1 MPEIP
6 RPDELDDVIAL
17 IAAQQP
23 HPDRNIGYL
32 GTEPDGIAAE
42 LDGLEPPWATTA
54 RVIREGGRIT
64 GAIVAEWDAEL
75 GRSWIIGPWVD
86 ADGEAWSAAARQ
98 LVDAALAQL
107 PDTVE
112 KHELFG
118 DLANER
124 LAELGAALGWQATEV
139 NHALVADSTV
149 VGGWPTPADHGRLR
163 AAIPADVDAIQP
175 LHDIEFPS
183 TYASAAQL
191 VEGQRDGSRVVLVAE
206 DADRIVGYAAGEVHE
221 DGEGFIDFVAVEPE
235 AQGRGVGQRLVVA
248 LTRQLVERST
258 NGRVCLTV
266 QDHRT
271 PARAL
276 YERLGFRHEAAL
288 VGYRSWP
295 QDA

>member
-23 HPDRNIGYL
+23 QPDRNIGYL

-42 LDGLEPPWATTA
+42 LAGLEPPWATTA
-54 RVIREGGRIT
+54 RVIREDGRIV
-64 GAIVAEWDAEL
+64 GAILAEWDAEL

-86 ADGEAWSAAARQ
+86 ADGEAWLAAARQ

-107 PDTVE
+107 PGTVA

-118 DLANER
+118 DLANQR
-124 LAELGAALGWQATEV
+124 LAQLGAALGWQATEV
-139 NHALVADSTV
+139 NHALVADTTV
-149 VGGWPTPADHGRLR
+149 VSAWPTPADPDLLR
-163 AAIPADVDAIQP
+163 AATAADVDAIQP

-206 DADRIVGYAAGEVHE
+206 DADRVVGYAAGEVHD
-221 DGEGFIDFVAVEPE
+221 DGEGFIDFVAVDPG
-235 AQGRGVGQRLVVA
+235 AQRHGVGRRLVMA
-248 LTRQLVERST
+248 LTRQLIERST

-266 QDHRT
+266 QDHRA

-276 YERLGFRHEAAL
+276 YERLGFRHDAAL

-295 QDA
+295 QHT